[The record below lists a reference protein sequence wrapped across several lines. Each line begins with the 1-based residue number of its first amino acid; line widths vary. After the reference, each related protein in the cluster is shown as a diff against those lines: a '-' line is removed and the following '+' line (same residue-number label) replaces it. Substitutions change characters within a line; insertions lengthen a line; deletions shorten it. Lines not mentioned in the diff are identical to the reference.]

1 MKLRI
6 AAIVL
11 LVAPCAFAQ
20 TPAPATT
27 PPDQVTPAPTAASQK
42 FYLELDPSDLQSISQ
57 AISELPKRVADP
69 LIQRLNAQLQ
79 AAEQARIA
87 AASKAK

>member
-6 AAIVL
+6 SAIAL
-11 LVAPCAFAQ
+11 LVATGAFAQ
-20 TPAPATT
+20 TPAPAT
-27 PPDQVTPAPTAASQK
+27 PPPEQAAPAPPAAPQK

-87 AASKAK
+87 AASKAR